1 MNCGQEIRV
10 LDIYRATAMRFIAQ
24 CEGRFMLISHTFDQN
39 NGYILSDWHGVLR
52 ELVALAVPAKMI
64 DKTRSA
70 ESTATGLYVNI
81 PLTYP
86 LSVKG
91 LADLL
96 GVGADDVREQ
106 LADLAV
112 DVDG

>member
-1 MNCGQEIRV
+1 MKCGEAV
-10 LDIYRATAMRFIAQ
+10 FVKDIWGNATLRFIAQ
-24 CEGRFMLISHTFDQN
+24 CEGRFMQISHSLDQP
-39 NGYILSDWHGVLR
+39 NGIILADWHGVLR
-52 ELVALAVPAKMI
+52 ELVAVTVPAKLI
-64 DKTRSA
+64 EKTRNA

-86 LSVKG
+86 LSVNG

-96 GVGADDVREQ
+96 GVPADEVREQ